1 MNKFPEKKEKHEQIL
16 AILRKEVAPALGCT
30 APTAVSFTVSA
41 ARDAV
46 GGQPKSVRVW
56 VDKDTYKNSVS
67 VGIPGTSKQGLV
79 IAAALGAIAG
89 DSKAGLEVLKNI
101 KPGDEAVAEKF
112 SQDSTEVKI
121 KWDYEPVGL
130 LIEAFVETER
140 GTGHAVVVKTHTNL
154 ILQEANG
161 EVIYKA
167 PAEDLE
173 KPIDYSSDPIRA
185 YTVKDFLNF
194 SREVEIKDIEFLDE
208 AVEMNRKLA
217 LAGMGNNV
225 GAGFGAAFN
234 SFEGD
239 SIYLK
244 AKALTAAASDARMA
258 GKDLAAMS
266 CASSGNV
273 GITASLPLVVLSEAL
288 KKKNDELLRAISLSF
303 LLTIYLKSHIGRLS
317 AMCACAIAAGLGV
330 TAGSVYLLGGGYR
343 RIEMAIHNVVG
354 SIGGVICDGAK
365 LGCALKLSTAVGV
378 AIESAYLA
386 MKQIA
391 IPDRDGIVFDTAD
404 QTIAAVGKIAVNGM
418 MDTDKIVC
426 QLIIDREQGK

>member
-1 MNKFPEKKEKHEQIL
+1 MNRLPDKQAKYETL
-16 AILRKEVAPALGCT
+16 SAILRKEVAPALGCT
-30 APTAVSFTVSA
+30 APTAVSYTVSA
-41 ARDAV
+41 AREAV
-46 GGQPKSVRVW
+46 GGQPKSVTVW

-67 VGIPGTSKQGLV
+67 VGIPGISKQGLV
-79 IAAALGAIAG
+79 IAAALGAING
-89 DSKAGLEVLKNI
+89 DAKAGLEVLKNI
-101 KPGDEAVAEKF
+101 KPGDESRAENF
-112 SQDSTEVKI
+112 ARESTEVNI

-130 LIEAFVETER
+130 FIEAFVETDR
-140 GTGHAVVVKTHTNL
+140 GTGHAVVLKTHTNL

-161 EVIYKA
+161 EVLYQA
-167 PAEDLE
+167 PAQDQE

-185 YTVKDFLNF
+185 HTVKDFFDF
-194 SREVEIKDIEFLDE
+194 SREVDIKAIEFLNE

-217 LAGMGNNV
+217 LAGLDKNV
-225 GAGFGAAFN
+225 GAGFGAAFD

-239 SIYLK
+239 LVYLK

-273 GITASLPLVVLSEAL
+273 GITASLPLVVMSEAL
-288 KKKNDELLRAISLSF
+288 KKTNDELLRAICLSF
-303 LLTIYLKSHIGRLS
+303 LVTIYLKSHIGRLS
-317 AMCACAIAAGLGV
+317 AMCARAIAAGLGV

-386 MKQIA
+386 MKQVA
-391 IPDRDGIVFDTAD
+391 IPDRDGIVFETAD
-404 QTIAAVGKIAVNGM
+404 ETIAAVGKIAVKGM
-418 MDTDKIVC
+418 LDTDKVIC
-426 QLIIDREQGK
+426 QLIIDREQGE